1 MSRILM
7 PLPRFDFDPTE
18 SGVPWLELTRRGHDV
33 VFATP
38 DGKIPQA
45 DRRMLRGEG
54 LGPWRAL
61 LMADSN
67 GRSAYESMA
76 ESAAFAGPLAYDQVR
91 IEDFD
96 AMLLPGGHAPG
107 MREYLESTCLQAL
120 VAAAFTNS
128 LIVGAI
134 CHGVV
139 LAARSRLPSG
149 HSVLY
154 GRRTTSLTKT
164 LELTAWALT
173 TLWLGTYYRTYR
185 TTVQDEVTATLVK
198 PADFDGG
205 PVAILRDTPNNIE
218 RGFVIRDGN
227 YLSARWPGD
236 AHRFAHVFSAML
248 EEHRPSGPTQDG
260 LPTKA

>member
-1 MSRILM
+1 MSRVLM

-18 SGVPWLELTRRGHDV
+18 SGVPWLELSRRGHEV

-38 DGKIPQA
+38 DGQVAQP
-45 DRRMLRGEG
+45 DRRMLCGEG
-54 LGPWRAL
+54 LGVWRAL
-61 LMADSN
+61 LMADTN
-67 GRSAYESMA
+67 GRSAYDLMA
-76 ESAAFAGPLAYDQVR
+76 ESSAYASPLSYEQVR

-107 MREYLESTCLQAL
+107 MREYLESTYLQAL
-120 VAAAFTNS
+120 VATAFTRS
-128 LIVGAI
+128 LQVGAI
-134 CHGVV
+134 CHGVL

-149 HSVLY
+149 QSVLY

-164 LELTAWALT
+164 LELTAWAMT
-173 TLWLGTYYRTYR
+173 ALWLGSYYRTYPI
-185 TTVQDEVTATLVK
+185 TVQAEVTAELAK

-205 PVAILRDTPNNIE
+205 PPAVLRDSSDNLE

-236 AHRFAHVFSAML
+236 AHRFAHAFSAML
-248 EEHRPSGPTQDG
+248 
-260 LPTKA
+260 

>member
-18 SGVPWLELTRRGHDV
+18 SGVPWLELSRRGHEV

-38 DGKIPQA
+38 DGKVAQA
-45 DRRMLRGEG
+45 DRRMLHGEG
-54 LGPWRAL
+54 LGLWRAL
-61 LMADSN
+61 LMADAN
-67 GRSAYESMA
+67 GRSAHDLMVESPSYAQPLSYE
-76 ESAAFAGPLAYDQVR
+76 QVR
-91 IEDFD
+91 IEGFD
-96 AMLLPGGHAPG
+96 AILLPGGHAPG

-139 LAARSRLPSG
+139 LAARSRLPNG
-149 HSVLY
+149 HSVLH

-173 TLWLGTYYRTYR
+173 KLWLGNYYRTYQ
-185 TTVQDEVTATLVK
+185 TTVQAEVMAELAK

-205 PVAILRDTPNNIE
+205 PPAILRDTPDNIE

-248 EEHRPSGPTQDG
+248 EELRLARSTQG
-260 LPTKA
+260 AA

>member
-1 MSRILM
+1 MYSSTYGFVYSIVRPQPTTPELAVSRVLM

-18 SGVPWLELTRRGHDV
+18 SGVPWLELSRRGHDV

-38 DGKIPQA
+38 DGKVPKA
-45 DRRMLRGEG
+45 DCRMLYGEG
-54 LGPWRAL
+54 LGLWRAL

-67 GRSAYESMA
+67 GRSAHNFMA
-76 ESAAFAGPLAYDQVR
+76 ESPAYARPLAYEQVR

-96 AMLLPGGHAPG
+96 AILLPGGHASG
-107 MREYLESTCLQAL
+107 MREYLESTFLQAL

-139 LAARSRLPSG
+139 LAARSRLPNG
-149 HSVLY
+149 
-154 GRRTTSLTKT
+154 
-164 LELTAWALT
+164 
-173 TLWLGTYYRTYR
+173 
-185 TTVQDEVTATLVK
+185 
-198 PADFDGG
+198 DFDGG
-205 PVAILRDTPNNIE
+205 PAAILRDTPDRIE

-248 EEHRPSGPTQDG
+248 EEPKLARSTQG
-260 LPTKA
+260 AA